1 MITVNG
7 KKVPYEEGLTVEK
20 LLEKKGYVYPR
31 IIVRINDKII
41 EEEDYSNTI
50 INIGDQVQCLH
61 LMAGG

>member
-7 KKVPYEEGLTVEK
+7 KKYPHKDGLTVEK
-20 LLEKKGYVYPR
+20 LLKEKGYVYPR
-31 IIVRINDKII
+31 ITVRINGKVI

-50 INIGDQVQCLH
+50 IKKGDQVQCLH

>member
-50 INIGDQVQCLH
+50 INSGDQVQCLH